1 MSNSSHLSNAPI
13 LHSLH
18 IEHCTLKGLRLST
31 LVQQMQCYMA
41 NFWLQLISPFSC
53 TNIAHSA
60 YCTHSIYSAISWRF
74 PNGFRLSAL
83 AEISLQFR
91 FCMANVWHESHCS
104 QFGISRGYWIA
115 TNTCT
120 VPHLKRRNKVDFWQT
135 IDMHPN
141 QASYINTC
149 WLHWGCFSHRQ
160 KGARAR
166 WQLVYQ
172 IYLPAIDTIVTG
184 LLTLAKH

>member
-1 MSNSSHLSNAPI
+1 MSNSSHHSNAPI
-13 LHSLH
+13 LHSFH

-41 NFWLQLISPFSC
+41 NFWLQLILPFSC

-60 YCTHSIYSAISWRF
+60 YCTYSIYSACNLF

-91 FCMANVWHESHCS
+91 FCMAIVCHKSHCS
-104 QFGISRGYWIA
+104 QFGISRDYWIA

-120 VPHLKRRNKVDFWQT
+120 VPHLKRRNKVDF
-135 IDMHPN
+135 
-141 QASYINTC
+141 
-149 WLHWGCFSHRQ
+149 
-160 KGARAR
+160 
-166 WQLVYQ
+166 
-172 IYLPAIDTIVTG
+172 
-184 LLTLAKH
+184 

>member
-1 MSNSSHLSNAPI
+1 MSNSS
-13 LHSLH
+13 H
-18 IEHCTLKGLRLST
+18 IEHCTLKGLKLST
-31 LVQQMQCYMA
+31 LAQQMQCYMA

-91 FCMANVWHESHCS
+91 FCMAIVCHKSHCS
-104 QFGISRGYWIA
+104 QFGISRDYWIA

-120 VPHLKRRNKVDFWQT
+120 VPHLKRRNKVEFWQT
-135 IDMHPN
+135 IEYAPQPSHVHKHLLTQVSACVSPN
-141 QASYINTC
+141 HLQTIGSFRVC
-149 WLHWGCFSHRQ
+149 WVVHSEWSGTEADSVRNYCFSQ
-160 KGARAR
+160 
-166 WQLVYQ
+166 Q
-172 IYLPAIDTIVTG
+172 PA
-184 LLTLAKH
+184 AF